1 MQAAAGLLLA
11 GLLAGA
17 EWKRPKP
24 AGLFTDLAAVME
36 KLKPMLSGGDHI
48 VAGILLSE
56 PLRYHARR
64 AGLGGRVVHEFRD
77 FWGPRQLNRYD
88 TIYFVEEKNT
98 RVRVFT
104 TWTIEA
110 VPISHPV
117 LREKFDPPVRVGE
130 TRWTRLYRLRRASR

>member
-48 VAGILLSE
+48 VAGIPLSE